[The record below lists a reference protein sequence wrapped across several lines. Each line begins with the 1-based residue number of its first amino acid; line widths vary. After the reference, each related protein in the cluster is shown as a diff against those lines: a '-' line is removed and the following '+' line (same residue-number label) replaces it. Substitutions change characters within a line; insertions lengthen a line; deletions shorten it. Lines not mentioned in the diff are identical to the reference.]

1 MLILGLNMFHADA
14 SAAIILDGEVKF
26 AIAEERLNR
35 HKHFGGFPALA
46 VKACLDAVGAK
57 ISDVEHVAVG
67 QDSDA
72 NLAKKVQYA
81 LANPAKI
88 LNFIRLRQRK
98 EAMRDVRS
106 LLARALDVDSS
117 QLRFQEH
124 HLEHHIAH
132 IASAYYCSPWDKA
145 AGFSYD
151 GSGDFVSTMMARCEG
166 NEIEVLDRVFLPHS
180 LGSLYTMIC
189 EFIGYTK
196 YGDEGKVMGLAPYG
210 RDTFCKEINKIIT
223 QKNGGFQLDLSYF
236 KPLGSNQG
244 MQVLP
249 DGTVRLARHF
259 SDRMER
265 QFGKPREP
273 YTEIAQRDMDL
284 AYGLQ
289 HRFEEVF
296 FHLLNALHESV
307 PVDELAMAGGCAL
320 NSVANGKLFERT
332 PFRHTYIQP
341 AAGDEGLAIGAALH
355 TYHSVLKQ
363 PRRVELINA
372 YLGPEFSD
380 SRIQSALRNA
390 GLESQKVDR
399 AALVDSVAEQIASGK
414 VVGWFQGRMEWGP
427 RALGNRSIVAHPGLP
442 NMKDVLNARIKH
454 REWFR
459 PFAPSIM
466 ADYQHEY
473 FEHDHSSPF
482 MLHVYKIRPEKRKAL
497 CAVNHV
503 DDTGRLQ
510 SVTREENP
518 LYYDLIS
525 AFHRKT
531 GIPVILNTSFNEN
544 EPIVCTPEEA
554 IDCFKRTRMDVLVIG
569 SYVVTKAEQNGEAV
583 LVASVP
589 KADRV

>member
-14 SAAIILDGEVKF
+14 SAAIVLDGEVKF

-46 VKACLDAVGAK
+46 VKACLDSVGAR

-72 NLAKKVQYA
+72 NLVKKVQYA

-98 EAMRDVRS
+98 EAMRDLRS
-106 LLARALDVDSS
+106 LLMNALEVDSS

-132 IASAYYCSPWDKA
+132 IASAYYCSPWEQA

-151 GSGDFVSTMMARCEG
+151 GSGDFVSTMITRCEG
-166 NEIEVLDRVFLPHS
+166 NDIEVLERVFLPHS

-189 EFIGYTK
+189 EFIGYSK

-210 RDTFCKEINKIIT
+210 KETYCSEIAKLVT
-223 QKNGGFQLDLSYF
+223 PLVTTKTGGFQLDLSYF

-244 MQVLP
+244 MQVLA
-249 DGTVRLARHF
+249 DGTVKLSRHF
-259 SDRMER
+259 SDRMEKL
-265 QFGKPREP
+265 FGEPRKPQG
-273 YTEIAQRDMDL
+273 EIAQRDMDL
-284 AYGLQ
+284 AFAVQ
-289 HRFEEVF
+289 HRFEEIF
-296 FHLLNALHESV
+296 FHLLNHLHAKV
-307 PVDELAMAGGCAL
+307 PLDNLAMAGGCAL

-332 PFRHTYIQP
+332 PFRRTYIQP
-341 AAGDEGLAIGAALH
+341 AAGDEGLAIGAAVH

-363 PRRVELINA
+363 PRRHELKHS

-380 SRIQSALRNA
+380 SRIESALRGASLQYRKLDRDSLLDQTAQRIAA
-390 GLESQKVDR
+390 GD
-399 AALVDSVAEQIASGK
+399 

-459 PFAPSIM
+459 PFAPSIL
-466 ADYQHEY
+466 ADHQHEY
-473 FEHDHSSPF
+473 FEHDHPSPF
-482 MLHVYKIRPEKRKAL
+482 MLHVYKIRPEKRKEL

-510 SVTREENP
+510 TVARDENP

-531 GIPVILNTSFNEN
+531 GTPVILNTSFNEN

-554 IDCFKRTRMDVLVIG
+554 IDCYKRTRMDVLAIG
-569 SYVVTKAEQNGEAV
+569 PFIVAKAEGE
-583 LVASVP
+583 SE
-589 KADRV
+589 

>member
-1 MLILGLNMFHADA
+1 MFHADA
-14 SAAIILDGEVKF
+14 SAAIVHDGEVVF

-35 HKHFGGFPALA
+35 RKHFGGFPALA

-57 ISDVEHVAVG
+57 ISDVDHVAVG

-81 LANPAKI
+81 LANPTKI

-98 EAMRDVRS
+98 ESMRDVRS
-106 LLARALDVDSS
+106 LLAQALEIDPK

-124 HLEHHIAH
+124 HIEHHIAH
-132 IASAYYCSPWDKA
+132 IASAYYCSPWEKA

-166 NEIEVLDRVFLPHS
+166 NNIEVLERVFLPHS
-180 LGSLYTMIC
+180 LGSVYTMIC
-189 EFIGYTK
+189 EFIGYSK

-210 RDTFCKEINKIIT
+210 KNKDDYRELLSKIVT
-223 QKNGGFQLDLSYF
+223 PKNSGFQLDLSYF
-236 KPLGSNQG
+236 KPLGSNAG

-259 SDRMER
+259 SQRIEELL
-265 QFGKPREP
+265 GEPRAP
-273 YTEIAQRDMDL
+273 HAEITQRDMDL
-284 AYGLQ
+284 AFALQ
-289 HRFEEVF
+289 NRFEEVF
-296 FHLLNALHESV
+296 FHLLNELHLRV
-307 PVDELAMAGGCAL
+307 PCDDLAMAGGCAL
-320 NSVANGKLFERT
+320 NSVANGMVFDRT
-332 PFRHTYIQP
+332 PFRRTYIQP

-355 TYHSVLKQ
+355 TYHSALKQ
-363 PRRVELINA
+363 PRRHELKNS

-380 SRIQSALRNA
+380 SYIESSLKKATLDYRKLQRAPL
-390 GLESQKVDR
+390 LE
-399 AALVDSVAEQIASGK
+399 AVAEEIAAGN
-414 VVGWFQGRMEWGP
+414 VIGWFQGRMEWGP
-427 RALGNRSIVAHPGLP
+427 RALGNRSILAHPGLP

-459 PFAPSIM
+459 PFAPSIL

-473 FEHDHSSPF
+473 FEHDHPSPF
-482 MLHVYKIRPEKRKAL
+482 MLHVYKIRPEKRKLL

-510 SVTREENP
+510 TVTREENP
-518 LYYDLIS
+518 LYYDLIA

-531 GIPVILNTSFNEN
+531 GIPVVLNTSFNEN

-554 IDCFKRTRMDVLVIG
+554 IDCFQRTRMDVLAIG
-569 SYVVTKAEQNGEAV
+569 PFLVTKPKAEN
-583 LVASVP
+583 SVP
-589 KADRV
+589 S